1 MAEIV
6 EAVIRDL
13 TGETAIDKGVG
24 EDESMDDAGG
34 LVLVWERER
43 EKRGGVMLISI
54 IMIYLVPSLLCMG
67 QHVRL

>member
-43 EKRGGVMLISI
+43 KTRDGVMLISI
-54 IMIYLVPSLLCMG
+54 II
-67 QHVRL
+67 